1 MSTIENKISAIKKMR
16 FLDHEDYEIEDIV
29 RLLNEVGESADN
41 NSIIALCE
49 LFHDEIFEPA
59 IIGDLMET
67 IFYIAQRHGIRE
79 GLLKVIEGMETMK
92 PHAQKC
98 MERLFKSIIDSRN
111 LRQPFIDILSLIS
124 PSKKEEVVQLL
135 KNIIEKQSK
144 DYQDKHKAFID
155 NMEQKI
161 HYLREFDTSANLIT
175 IKDLDE
181 SKQKL
186 IPDSWHRL
194 FREQDIRVRIDML
207 LEIWKKYVGREL
219 SNLILYLTKNIDD
232 IELLEI
238 EDSDSKRYSILYTI
252 KKPNG
257 GVTYYEGRNP
267 QEEFHNDE
275 LERNWDKIPVTIQ
288 QFYENVHN
296 GFYYYA
302 SVSMGLVPLEF
313 VTFLGDDDLDWSIID
328 DLKEPIQIDL
338 NTSFGFFSNGMGS
351 YIAVDYNNCNNGNA
365 TFWSAKLQPRYNIHF
380 WDHVD
385 EWIVIG
391 FE

>member
-1 MSTIENKISAIKKMR
+1 MSTIGNKISAIKKMR

-59 IIGDLMET
+59 IISDLMET

-161 HYLREFDTSANLIT
+161 HYLKT
-175 IKDLDE
+175 
-181 SKQKL
+181 
-186 IPDSWHRL
+186 
-194 FREQDIRVRIDML
+194 
-207 LEIWKKYVGREL
+207 LE
-219 SNLILYLTKNIDD
+219 
-232 IELLEI
+232 
-238 EDSDSKRYSILYTI
+238 
-252 KKPNG
+252 
-257 GVTYYEGRNP
+257 
-267 QEEFHNDE
+267 
-275 LERNWDKIPVTIQ
+275 
-288 QFYENVHN
+288 
-296 GFYYYA
+296 
-302 SVSMGLVPLEF
+302 
-313 VTFLGDDDLDWSIID
+313 
-328 DLKEPIQIDL
+328 
-338 NTSFGFFSNGMGS
+338 
-351 YIAVDYNNCNNGNA
+351 
-365 TFWSAKLQPRYNIHF
+365 
-380 WDHVD
+380 
-385 EWIVIG
+385 
-391 FE
+391 